1 MTINA
6 CLSDCTM
13 DLNNISLFY
22 DVPKALRR
30 IIVNMLMVRD
40 CVRLQIALRDEIYDR
55 DELVRRKQREPL
67 KNTLRLFK
75 SGQLRTYTIYSYIKD
90 DVTYTDVSV
99 APLCHTFTCVHTHK
113 ISPSVASH
121 WILTCVYDG
130 GSIGKGNIKSVTKR
144 GE

>member
-13 DLNNISLFY
+13 NSNNKCLIY
-22 DVPKALRR
+22 NVPKSLRR
-30 IIVNMLMVRD
+30 VIVDMVMVRD
-40 CVRLQIALRDEIYDR
+40 CVRLQIALREEIYDR
-55 DELVRRKQREPL
+55 HELLKRIQREPL
-67 KNTLRLFK
+67 KNTIRLFK

-99 APLCHTFTCVHTHK
+99 APLCQTFTCVHTHK

-144 GE
+144 R

>member
-13 DLNNISLFY
+13 NSNNKCLIY
-22 DVPKALRR
+22 NVPKSLRR
-30 IIVNMLMVRD
+30 VIVDMVMVRD
-40 CVRLQIALRDEIYDR
+40 CVRLQIALREEIYDR
-55 DELVRRKQREPL
+55 DELLKRIQREPL
-67 KNTLRLFK
+67 KNTIRLFK

-99 APLCHTFTCVHTHK
+99 APLCQTFTCVHTHNV
-113 ISPSVASH
+113 SPSVASH

-144 GE
+144 SE